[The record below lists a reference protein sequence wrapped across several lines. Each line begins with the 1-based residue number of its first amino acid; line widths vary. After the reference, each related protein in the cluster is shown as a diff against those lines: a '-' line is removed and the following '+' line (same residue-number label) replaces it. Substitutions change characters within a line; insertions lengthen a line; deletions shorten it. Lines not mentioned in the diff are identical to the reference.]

1 MTQSRGAR
9 RPGDGTP
16 TGSLQGAVAVVT
28 GAARGIGA
36 ATAARLLAAGARVA
50 GLDREFGAEAA
61 PGMLQVPC
69 DITDRASVTTAFAT
83 VAENLGPVQVLVNNA
98 GVNANFD
105 PVAMTDDDWDHF
117 FAVDL
122 RGAWLCCQQVLPA
135 MQQAGSGAIVNITS
149 IHATLTY
156 EGYFPYAAAKSG
168 LEGLTRS
175 LALEVGKF
183 GIRVNAVA
191 PGYTNTRLVEKWLAE
206 QAATGGPSAESLSA
220 QHALRR
226 IVEPAEVAEA
236 VCFLAGPA
244 ASAITGTTLAVDC
257 GLSARFAS

>member
-1 MTQSRGAR
+1 MTQDETAAA
-9 RPGDGTP
+9 P
-16 TGSLQGAVAVVT
+16 TADPSAGSLQGKVAVVT

-36 ATAARLLAAGARVA
+36 ATAAALLAAGAGVA
-50 GLDREFGAEAA
+50 GLDREFDAEPL
-61 PGMLQVPC
+61 PGMLAVTC
-69 DITDRASVTTAFAT
+69 DITDRASVATAFAT
-83 VAENLGPVQVLVNNA
+83 VASELGQVSVLVNNA

-105 PVAMTDDDWDHF
+105 PVAMTDDDWDNF

-135 MQQAGSGAIVNITS
+135 MQQARSGAIVNVTS
-149 IHATLTY
+149 IHAKLTY

-175 LALEVGKF
+175 LALDVGKF

-206 QAATGGPSAESLSA
+206 QAAAGGPSAESLSA

-226 IVEPAEVAEA
+226 IVEPAEVAA
-236 VCFLAGPA
+236 AICFLAGPA